1 MLYQAKLASLTYL
14 DSIFG
19 LMPRMQLDDFWTE
32 LFDESSVRFNLT
44 ELLKN
49 PVYGLIFLA
58 HGNHHAIAYLVIC
71 FDYSLEYRG
80 KGAWVDELFVEPDH
94 RRMGIGA
101 YLRT

>member
-1 MLYQAKLASLTYL
+1 MLYQAKLASLTDL

-19 LMPRMQLDDFWTE
+19 LMQRMQLDDFWTE

-58 HGNHHAIAYLVIC
+58 HGNHRHRLP
-71 FDYSLEYRG
+71 G
-80 KGAWVDELFVEPDH
+80 HLF
-94 RRMGIGA
+94 
-101 YLRT
+101 